1 MVMCDISFWDIGVGS
16 LSASAM
22 LFVVMYD
29 VSAVNG
35 RVNYVQANWLAWL
48 FRTQNVSDFAALTR

>member
-1 MVMCDISFWDIGVGS
+1 MCDISFWDIGVGS

-35 RVNYVQANWLAWL
+35 RVNDAQANWLAGS
-48 FRTQNVSDFAALTR
+48 FRTQIVSHFTASTL